1 MRQVNRAVLA
11 LLASS
16 AMLAGCS
23 SNDGGATNEDGS
35 AIAPKNGQ
43 ENSAQDEATASATL
57 DEKPDPEA
65 CEREVSINA
74 LQDKMPEFFAQLPHD
89 PNFSTDMDGGWNK
102 FFKDGTGQWQYSVGA
117 AYLEEGD
124 AYSTCPDDP
133 KRAADDFRTF
143 SAEDYQRQQ
152 RENGEEVVPFDNLEF
167 TVEGRYFACA
177 KNPPADLRQFFC
189 TTNMGNAMV
198 ATYMFRHSKGDE
210 EDIADMKAAMA
221 ELTPIVDD
229 VPIGPGL
236 SDI

>member
-23 SNDGGATNEDGS
+23 SSGGGAANEDDS
-35 AIAPKNGQ
+35 AIAPENGQ
-43 ENSAQDEATASATL
+43 ENSAQEDASGSATL
-57 DEKPDPEA
+57 EETDPEA

-89 PNFSTDMDGGWNK
+89 PNYSADMDGGCNK

-124 AYSTCPDDP
+124 AYSACPDDP
-133 KRAADDFRTF
+133 KRAADDFRTV

-198 ATYMFRHSKGDE
+198 TTYMFRHSKGDE

>member
-1 MRQVNRAVLA
+1 MGRAKTAALA
-11 LLASS
+11 LVASS
-16 AMLAGCS
+16 TMLAGCS
-23 SNDGGATNEDGS
+23 SNDGGAANEDGS
-35 AIAPKNGQ
+35 AIAPENGQ
-43 ENSAQDEATASATL
+43 ENSAQEDATGPATL
-57 DEKPDPEA
+57 EETDPEA
-65 CEREVSINA
+65 CDREVSINA

-89 PNFSTDMDGGWNK
+89 PNFSNDMDGGWNK

-117 AYLEEGD
+117 AYLEEDD

-133 KRAADDFRTF
+133 KRAADDFRTV

-198 ATYMFRHSKGDE
+198 TTYMFRHSKGDE
-210 EDIADMKAAMA
+210 ADVSDMKAAMA

>member
-1 MRQVNRAVLA
+1 MGDFVGTMGTDPLPAW
-11 LLASS
+11 
-16 AMLAGCS
+16 AGF
-23 SNDGGATNEDGS
+23 ND
-35 AIAPKNGQ
+35 
-43 ENSAQDEATASATL
+43 AQDRRRGWLREEDSRAT
-57 DEKPDPEA
+57 
-65 CEREVSINA
+65 
-74 LQDKMPEFFAQLPHD
+74 
-89 PNFSTDMDGGWNK
+89 
-102 FFKDGTGQWQYSVGA
+102 
-117 AYLEEGD
+117 
-124 AYSTCPDDP
+124 TCPDDP

-177 KNPPADLRQFFC
+177 KNPPADLRLFFC

-198 ATYMFRHSKGDE
+198 TTDQFRHSKGDE
-210 EDIADMKAAMA
+210 ADIADMKAAMA

>member
-16 AMLAGCS
+16 AMLAACS
-23 SNDGGATNEDGS
+23 SSGGGAANEDGS
-35 AIAPKNGQ
+35 AIAPETGQ
-43 ENSAQDEATASATL
+43 ENSAQEDASGSATL
-57 DEKPDPEA
+57 EETDPEA

-89 PNFSTDMDGGWNK
+89 PNYSADMDGGWNK

-117 AYLEEGD
+117 AYLDEGD

-133 KRAADDFRTF
+133 KRAADDFRTV

-198 ATYMFRHSKGDE
+198 TTYMFRHSKGDE

>member
-1 MRQVNRAVLA
+1 MRRVNTAVLA
-11 LLASS
+11 LAASS
-16 AMLAGCS
+16 ALLVGCS
-23 SNDGGATNEDGS
+23 SHDGGATNDGGS
-35 AIAPKNGQ
+35 AEATDSGQ
-43 ENSAQDEATASATL
+43 ENVAEDEATVSATL
-57 DEKPDPEA
+57 EQPDPEA
-65 CEREVSINA
+65 CDREVSINA

-89 PNFSTDMDGGWNK
+89 PNYSVDMDGGWEK

-124 AYSTCPDDP
+124 AYSTCPDEP
-133 KRAADDFRTF
+133 QRAADDFRTVL
-143 SAEDYQRQQ
+143 AEDYQRQQ
-152 RENGEEVVPFDNLEF
+152 RENGEVVVPFDDLEF

-198 ATYMFRHSKGDE
+198 TTYMFRHSKGDE
-210 EDIADMKAAMA
+210 ADIADMKAAMA